1 MSGCNRRH
9 FIRKCAITGAGLHT
23 ATMLPNLAL
32 AADSPVMSIAKCKE
46 PPKEAEGIAEE
57 AKALTRKAIEAL
69 GGMKRFVSKGDV
81 VWVKPNIGWNRRPEF
96 AANTNPDVIA
106 TLIELCDEA
115 GAKEVVVSDNT
126 CNPEQQCFS
135 SSGIKEAAENVGG
148 RVFYLDKRKFRKMAI
163 NGKKLK
169 EWEIYT
175 DIIEADKV
183 INVPIAKHHGLSEVT
198 LSMKNL
204 MGIIGG
210 ARNRFHQDIDN
221 TIPDLAA
228 FIKPDLIV
236 IDAIRVLMNHGPR
249 GGNLNDVERRDIVAA
264 GTDQVALDAYGT
276 TLLGRKPEQI
286 GHIVEAAKRGMG
298 TLDFASLKPVES
310 VVSV

>member
-1 MSGCNRRH
+1 MSGCNRRY
-9 FIRKCAITGAGLHT
+9 FIRKCAITGAGLHST
-23 ATMLPNLAL
+23 AMLPNLAWS
-32 AADSPVMSIAKCKE
+32 ADSPVMSIAKCKE
-46 PPKEAEGIAEE
+46 SPKEAEGIAEE
-57 AKALTRKAIEAL
+57 AKALTRKAIDAL

-106 TLIELCDEA
+106 TLIKLCDEA

-135 SSGIKEAAENVGG
+135 SSGIKEAAENVGA

-204 MGIIGG
+204 MGVIGG

-221 TIPDLAA
+221 TLPDLAA

-249 GGNLNDVERRDIVAA
+249 GGNLSDVERRDIVAA
-264 GTDQVALDAYGT
+264 GTEQVALDAYAT
-276 TLLGRKPEQI
+276 TLLGRKPERI

-298 TLDFASLKPVES
+298 TLDYASLNPVES